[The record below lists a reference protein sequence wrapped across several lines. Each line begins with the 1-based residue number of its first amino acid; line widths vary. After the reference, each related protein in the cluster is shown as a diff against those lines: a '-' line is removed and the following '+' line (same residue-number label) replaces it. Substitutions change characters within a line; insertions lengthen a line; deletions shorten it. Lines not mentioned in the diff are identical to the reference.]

1 MKGCVIMAVFSQYEL
16 KNGTKKWQFKTYLGI
31 NPKTGKP
38 DRTTCRGFDT
48 KKEAKTVLARLETS
62 YKNGD
67 YKPKGRKEE
76 SSGDDLTTFR
86 AVFDL
91 WKENYELTVKEST
104 FCKAISQYEVHTLP
118 VFGDRR
124 MDEITIADIQRFA
137 NDNVKKFV
145 KYRDFITDISRIFEY
160 AINLGLIKDNP
171 AQHVTIPKRKES
183 LDEPKRQNYYTKD
196 ELKQFLELTK
206 EQQTQKAYTFMK
218 LSSAS
223 GCRQGELL
231 GLEWQHVDF
240 ESNSISIVQTLA
252 MGKGRRLY
260 LEQPKTKHSKRTI
273 SIDPETMGI
282 LKRWKVQ
289 QSKDM
294 LKLGYSTLNKHQ
306 LVFSNDH
313 NRFLQ
318 LTVPRKW
325 LTKTITDNHLR
336 VITIHGLR
344 HTHATLLLEA
354 GLSPKIIS
362 ERLGHA
368 SIQITLDLYSHVTDK
383 MEKTASELFAKVMD

>member
-1 MKGCVIMAVFSQYEL
+1 MTVIKQYEL
-16 KNGTKKWQFKTYLGI
+16 KDGTRKWMFKTYLGV
-31 NPKTGKP
+31 NPKTGG
-38 DRTTCRGFDT
+38 DVNTTRRGFST
-48 KKEAKTVLARLETS
+48 KKEAQLTVTRLKASFDDGTYFKDEPT
-62 YKNGD
+62 NGD
-67 YKPKGRKEE
+67 VK
-76 SSGDDLTTFR
+76 TFQD
-86 AVFDL
+86 VFNL
-91 WKENYELTVKEST
+91 WKGNYELTVKEST
-104 FCKAISQYEVHTLP
+104 YCKAISQYEVHTLP
-118 VFGDRR
+118 VFGSKR
-124 MDEITIADIQRFA
+124 MEDITIADIQRFA
-137 NDNVKKFV
+137 NANVRRFV
-145 KYRDFITDISRIFEY
+145 KYRDFVTDVSRIFEY
-160 AINLGLIKDNP
+160 AINLGIIKDNP
-171 AQHVTIPKRKES
+171 AKHAIIPKRKES

-240 ESNSISIVQTLA
+240 KANSISIVQTLA
-252 MGKGRRLY
+252 MGKKRRLY

-273 SIDPETMGI
+273 SIDPETMAV

-306 LVFSNDH
+306 LVFSNEH
-313 NRFLQ
+313 NQFLQ
-318 LTVPRKW
+318 LSIPRKW
-325 LTKTITDNHLR
+325 LLKTIRGNKLR
-336 VITIHGLR
+336 EITIHGLR

-354 GLSPKIIS
+354 GVSPKIIS

-383 MEKTASELFAKVMD
+383 MEKTASEIFAKAMDSD

>member
-1 MKGCVIMAVFSQYEL
+1 MTVIKQYEL
-16 KNGTKKWQFKTYLGI
+16 KNGTKKWMFKTYLGV
-31 NPKTGKP
+31 NPKTGG
-38 DRTTCRGFDT
+38 DVNTTRRGFDT
-48 KKEAKTVLARLETS
+48 KKEAQLTVTRLKASFDDGTYFKDEPSDGDEIKTF
-62 YKNGD
+62 KD
-67 YKPKGRKEE
+67 
-76 SSGDDLTTFR
+76 
-86 AVFDL
+86 VFDL
-91 WKENYELTVKEST
+91 WKVNYELTVKEST
-104 FCKAISQYEVHTLP
+104 YCKAISQYEVHTLP
-118 VFGDRR
+118 VFGDKR
-124 MDEITIADIQRFA
+124 MDEISIADIQRFA
-137 NDNVKKFV
+137 NANVKKFV
-145 KYRDFITDISRIFEY
+145 KYRDFVTDVSRIFEY
-160 AINLGLIKDNP
+160 AINLGIIKDNP
-171 AQHVTIPKRKES
+171 AIHAIIPKRKES
-183 LDEPKRQNYYTKD
+183 LDKPKRQNYYTKN

-206 EQQTQKAYTFMK
+206 AQQTQKAYTFMK

-273 SIDPETMGI
+273 SIDPETMVV

-313 NRFLQ
+313 NEFLH

-325 LTKTITDNHLR
+325 LMKTITNNGLR

-354 GLSPKIIS
+354 GVSPKIIS

-383 MEKTASELFAKVMD
+383 MEKTASEVFAKAMDSD

>member
-1 MKGCVIMAVFSQYEL
+1 MTVIKQYEL
-16 KNGTKKWQFKTYLGI
+16 KNGTKKWMFKTYLGV
-31 NPKTGKP
+31 NPKTGG
-38 DRTTCRGFDT
+38 DVNTTRRGFDT
-48 KKEAKTVLARLETS
+48 KKEAQLTVTRLKASFDDGTYFKDEPTTGDIKTF
-62 YKNGD
+62 KD
-67 YKPKGRKEE
+67 
-76 SSGDDLTTFR
+76 
-86 AVFDL
+86 VFDL

-104 FCKAISQYEVHTLP
+104 YCKAISQYEVHTIP
-118 VFGDRR
+118 IFGSKR
-124 MDEITIADIQRFA
+124 MDEITIADIQHFA
-137 NDNVKKFV
+137 NNNVKKFV
-145 KYRDFITDISRIFEY
+145 KYRDFVTDVSRIFEY

-171 AQHVTIPKRKES
+171 ATHITIPKRKES

-231 GLEWQHVDF
+231 ELEWQHVDF
-240 ESNSISIVQTLA
+240 ENNSISIVQTLA
-252 MGKGRRLY
+252 MGKERRLY

-273 SIDPETMGI
+273 SIDLETMAV

-294 LKLGYSTLNKHQ
+294 LKLGYSTLKKHQ
-306 LVFSNDH
+306 LVFSNEH
-313 NRFLQ
+313 NEFLQ

-325 LTKTITDNHLR
+325 LMKTITDNQLR

-354 GLSPKIIS
+354 GVSPKIIS

-383 MEKTASELFAKVMD
+383 MEKTASEIFAKAMNSD